1 MNEKKLDI
9 LKDLIVDEEHTLEDL
24 KRLVDKSKSFLKIEN
39 KTGKII
45 ISPNFPFIVSDKI
58 IIFLIGMYFS
68 REYGLNQD
76 AQITSRF
83 ISENINVAQTAVSGP
98 LGDYVRNKIVSADDN
113 SYFIKYYEIENQLD
127 QITDKYILKKKSTI
141 KVAAKPKIKGG
152 RKKIIRKK
160 DAHRKIKPKTE
171 KEINEDSLKNEIDK
185 YDLTEDD
192 LHSVFNV
199 NGGNILLL
207 RGWKGSTSIESQVK
221 ATLLLLTANKLFFS
235 FDEMDSSELRKSLI
249 ETGVPMANHSTDI
262 KNFATLIIHKRGPIG
277 STNTSYRITPLGF
290 QKGIVLIKD
299 IINNSSNF
307 DIQFKH
313 KIIKKEKTE
322 TISID
327 EEKLNLNISDFVK
340 ELELKEERLRTLF
353 DFQTDNVRFCLP
365 LKESKRK
372 TLQIK
377 SLMLLGIILRKIYDV
392 NNFDGKTLLK
402 NSRIS
407 YDRLDLL
414 DSNKNYQRYFSTN
427 KPKSAMQLTYA
438 GEKEAIKM
446 LKEYL
451 DKEDCK
457 L

>member
-1 MNEKKLDI
+1 MNENKLDI

-24 KRLVDKSKSFLKIEN
+24 KRLVDKSKHFLKIEN

-45 ISPNFPFIVSDKI
+45 ISPDFPFIVSDKI

-83 ISENINVAQTAVSGP
+83 ISENINVAQTTISGP

-127 QITDKYILKKKSTI
+127 QLTDKYILKKKGAP
-141 KVAAKPKIKGG
+141 KAAVKPKSKNV
-152 RKKIIRKK
+152 RKKEE
-160 DAHRKIKPKTE
+160 HRKIKPKTE

-185 YDLTEDD
+185 HNLTEDN

-207 RGWKGSTSIESQVK
+207 RGWKGSTSTESQVK

-249 ETGVPMANHSTDI
+249 DTGVPMANHSTNI
-262 KNFATLIIHKRGPIG
+262 KNLATLIIHKRGPIG
-277 STNTSYRITPLGF
+277 STITSYRITPLGF
-290 QKGIVLIKD
+290 QKGIVLIQD

-313 KIIKKEKTE
+313 KIIKKEKAA

-327 EEKLNLNISDFVK
+327 EKKLNQNITDFVK

-353 DFQTDNVRFCLP
+353 DFQTDNVRFCLT
-365 LKESKRK
+365 LKEGKRK
-372 TLQIK
+372 MLQIK
-377 SLMLLGIILRKIYDV
+377 SLMLLGIILKKIYDV
-392 NNFDGKTLLK
+392 NNFNGKTLLQI
-402 NSRIS
+402 SRIS

-451 DKEDCK
+451 DKENCK